1 MTADHGGIRKGHGG
15 ITLQEMEIPFIIAGK
30 GIRKG
35 GEFRESMM
43 QFDTAATLA
52 YIFKL
57 KQPQAWIGR
66 PAKHVFN
73 R

>member
-1 MTADHGGIRKGHGG
+1 
-15 ITLQEMEIPFIIAGK
+15 
-30 GIRKG
+30 
-35 GEFRESMM
+35 MM

-57 KQPQAWIGR
+57 KQLQAWIGR